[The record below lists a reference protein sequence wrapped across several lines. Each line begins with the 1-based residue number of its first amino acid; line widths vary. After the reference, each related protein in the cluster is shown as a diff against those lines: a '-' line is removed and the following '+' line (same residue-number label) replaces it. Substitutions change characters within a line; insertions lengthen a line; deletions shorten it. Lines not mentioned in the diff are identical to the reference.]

1 MLKAIRW
8 FVVVFAL
15 VIWSGVSVA
24 GLGIAVARAAL
35 PASKCIVT
43 QAQIDTLQL
52 EKMSYADV
60 SAKLGCDGVL
70 KQRQDYGAKIVIED
84 YSWRGDAWPYAR
96 FDGRFINGVLH
107 GTDVRWLNLNVS
119 W

>member
-8 FVVVFAL
+8 FVGVVAMA
-15 VIWSGVSVA
+15 IWSGVSVA

-60 SAKLGCDGVL
+60 SSKLGCDGVL
-70 KQRQDYGAKIVIED
+70 KRRQDYGGQIVIED
-84 YSWRGDAWPYAR
+84 YVWRGEAWPYAR
-96 FDGRFINGVLH
+96 FEGRFINRQLH
-107 GTDVRWLNLNVS
+107 GKNKVWLNIKVDV
-119 W
+119 